1 MEATSV
7 WKYARI
13 TPRKARVL
21 ANELR
26 GRELEKANEIMQLVP
41 RKASRLWLKVIESA
55 VSNLEVL
62 KGEAGVDR
70 DLVFIKEIRADG
82 GPTWKRWLPRAQ
94 GRAYR
99 INKRTSHLTVTVA
112 ER

>member
-1 MEATSV
+1 V
-7 WKYARI
+7 

-26 GRELEKANEIMQLVP
+26 GKGLEKANEIMQMVP
-41 RKASRLWLKVIESA
+41 RKASRMWQKVIDAA
-55 VSNLEVL
+55 VANLEQL
-62 KGEAGVDR
+62 KGSEGLDR
-70 DLVFIKEIRADG
+70 DLVYVKEIRADG

-99 INKRTSHLTVTVA
+99 VTKRTSHLTVTVA